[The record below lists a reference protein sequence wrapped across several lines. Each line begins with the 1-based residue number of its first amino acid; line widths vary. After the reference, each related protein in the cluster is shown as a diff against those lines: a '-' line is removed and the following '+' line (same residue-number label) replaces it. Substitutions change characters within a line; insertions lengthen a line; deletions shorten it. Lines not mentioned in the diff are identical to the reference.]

1 MKIVEEKCVVVADE
15 KHVAVAK
22 NPIDKGGG
30 RQMEAERERERGVL
44 GLSLLLT
51 IRSFNVSVINFLI
64 KNL

>member
-30 RQMEAERERERGVL
+30 RQMEAERERGVL